1 MKAPSLILTL
11 ALSLAAP
18 LALAEQDQDHQA
30 HHPDAA
36 APGEA
41 AAMPSPMQQRLDYM
55 QAIVDRLAETDDPAE
70 RRELMQEH
78 RQAMHDARSMMGGM
92 GGMDMMGGAQG
103 GMGMMG
109 GQSGMMPMMQRME
122 EMQAQMETIVSTDD
136 PAKRLDMMKEHRQ
149 QMQDAM
155 AMMRGMQQGGG
166 MGMMG
171 GAQGGMGMMAG
182 GKGMGGQMMMH
193 AGMMEAYRQMDKR
206 LDLMQ
211 QMLEQLMEQ
220 QN

>member
-1 MKAPSLILTL
+1 
-11 ALSLAAP
+11 
-18 LALAEQDQDHQA
+18 
-30 HHPDAA
+30 
-36 APGEA
+36 
-41 AAMPSPMQQRLDYM
+41 
-55 QAIVDRLAETDDPAE
+55 
-70 RRELMQEH
+70 
-78 RQAMHDARSMMGGM
+78 
-92 GGMDMMGGAQG
+92 
-103 GMGMMG
+103 
-109 GQSGMMPMMQRME
+109 MPMMQRME